1 MGGDFITII
10 SYSFAI
16 AMVLAIACTILCSVK
31 NKTNRTKGAA
41 IVTGMMCY
49 FAVCFFLGAIA
60 GYY

>member
-1 MGGDFITII
+1 MGSDFITII

-49 FAVCFFLGAIA
+49 FAVCFLCG
-60 GYY
+60 